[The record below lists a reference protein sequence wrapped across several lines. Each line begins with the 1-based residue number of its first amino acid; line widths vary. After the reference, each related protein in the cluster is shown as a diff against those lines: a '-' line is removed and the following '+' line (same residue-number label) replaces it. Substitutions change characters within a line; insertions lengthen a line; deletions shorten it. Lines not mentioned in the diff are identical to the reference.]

1 MYTSNQPKTFSE
13 EEIMELMRLRM
24 HPLTGTGCEEN
35 HYLQQDNAPLPIN
48 QRTEFFSIPERISF
62 KQHVQPILERLCE
75 MECIDERYL
84 NHAVLIKMATIPQRA
99 DGQSYPYTMLRK
111 NVYNTILLSGHH
123 LPPFYTHVLS
133 QWANGE
139 FMNDY
144 FK

>member
-1 MYTSNQPKTFSE
+1 MMHTSNQPKTFSE
-13 EEIMELMRLRM
+13 EEIMELMRLRV

-84 NHAVLIKMATIPQRA
+84 NHALLKKMATVPHQNDA
-99 DGQSYPYTMLRK
+99 HSYPHTMLRK
-111 NVYNTILLSGHH
+111 NIYNTVLLSGHQ
-123 LPPFYTHVLS
+123 LPPFYTYVLCN
-133 QWANGE
+133 WAKGD

-144 FK
+144 C

>member
-48 QRTEFFSIPERISF
+48 QRAEFFSIPEKISF